1 MSITLELEDRTITEP
16 DVHAWRVSV
25 IDSFSPDTDH
35 VEEFNGLTRTS
46 EDIEAQLQMDAEL
59 VSDALAYWSHKR
71 VLYQPSPG
79 NYAVLERLDMDV
91 AATATAAGGEEE
103 AFAAVK
109 SQDAVLRE
117 NAPMF
122 EIFIAN
128 MLRNSGPKEVG
139 GMMGIA
145 NMLKMVLPTFTY
157 GEEEVL
163 FLLGEMEGRG
173 EVVRDGEAWK
183 VVK

>member
-1 MSITLELEDRTITEP
+1 MSITLELEDRRHEEVDIP
-16 DVHAWRVSV
+16 AWRVSV
-25 IDSFSPDTDH
+25 INAFSSG
-35 VEEFNGLTRTS
+35 EEDATTTLTAS
-46 EDIEAQLQMDAEL
+46 QLEDMLQMDAEL
-59 VSDALAYWSHKR
+59 VSDALSFWSNKR
-71 VLYQPSPG
+71 ILYQPSPAE
-79 NYAVLERLDMDV
+79 YAVIERLDMDV
-91 AATATAAGGEEE
+91 APTAPAAAQEE
-103 AFAAVK
+103 AFSAVK

-128 MLRNSGPKEVG
+128 MLRNSGAKEVG

-163 FLLGEMEGRG
+163 FLLGEMEARG
-173 EVVRDGEAWK
+173 EVMRDGESWK
-183 VVK
+183 IAK

>member
-1 MSITLELEDRTITEP
+1 MSVTLELEDRTISESDIP
-16 DVHAWRVSV
+16 SWRVSV
-25 IDSFSPDTDH
+25 INAFSSDEAD
-35 VEEFNGLTRTS
+35 VEATLTAS
-46 EDIEAQLQMDAEL
+46 QLENQLQMDAEL
-59 VSDALAYWSHKR
+59 VSDALSYWSSKR
-71 VLYQPSPG
+71 VLYQPSPAQ
-79 NYAVLERLDMDV
+79 YAVLERLDMD
-91 AATATAAGGEEE
+91 AAPTAQIAAEEE
-103 AFAAVK
+103 AFSAVK

-128 MLRNSGPKEVG
+128 MLRNSGAKEVG

-163 FLLGEMEGRG
+163 FLLGEMEARG
-173 EVVRDGEAWK
+173 EVARDGESWK
-183 VVK
+183 VMK